1 MLSIT
6 LNIQTV
12 YNYIHRLTPDKKPYK
27 QFVKQELQRCYFL
40 SQRCKSF
47 QKIYTTNI
55 KQLHVKH
62 SFFLILLNSILSQSH
77 RCKLKLYRKL
87 LNGGYI
93 GLNFDKTREKDKHI
107 KFSRHLV

>member
-1 MLSIT
+1 MLFFKPTMQILSENIYYKHKTIT
-6 LNIQTV
+6 RKTFI
-12 YNYIHRLTPDKKPYK
+12 
-27 QFVKQELQRCYFL
+27 
-40 SQRCKSF
+40 
-47 QKIYTTNI
+47 
-55 KQLHVKH
+55 
-62 SFFLILLNSILSQSH
+62 FLILLNSILSQSH